1 MWNFLKSKT
10 EKKASALVKKGFN
23 LNSNQGRSLLT
34 NSIELIS
41 KLNLLYEEHR
51 IKTEREE
58 DTSRLTARI
67 LEKEKSLLANLKI
80 FLSES
85 FTHEDINHK
94 KQRQRISQKLQSL
107 RSIAFK
113 A

>member
-58 DTSRLTARI
+58 KKFEEEKKII
-67 LEKEKSLLANLKI
+67 LPSFQLQIQPQI
-80 FLSES
+80 FQ
-85 FTHEDINHK
+85 FP
-94 KQRQRISQKLQSL
+94 
-107 RSIAFK
+107 
-113 A
+113 